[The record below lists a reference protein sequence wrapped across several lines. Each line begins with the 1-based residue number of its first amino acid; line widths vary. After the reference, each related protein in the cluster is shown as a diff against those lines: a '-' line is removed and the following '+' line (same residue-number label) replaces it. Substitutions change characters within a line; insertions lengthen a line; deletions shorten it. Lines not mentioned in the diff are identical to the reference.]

1 MDWHPTCGPNHL
13 GLGLQVNSMGL
24 ANEKVGENGYG
35 MILIGLTLVLLPI
48 SLAFV
53 AQSIADVRSER
64 VRRP

>member
-1 MDWHPTCGPNHL
+1 
-13 GLGLQVNSMGL
+13 MGL

-35 MILIGLTLVLLPI
+35 MIFIGLTLVLLSI